1 MSRRITTLV
10 GLVVAAIGGTIG
22 IHYRRDMAVAYGRI
36 ASGSRLI
43 ETRCGPI
50 EYAEAGKGRPVL
62 IVHGAGGGFDQ
73 GIAFGA
79 DLARRGLRTIA
90 MSRFGYL
97 RTPMPADA
105 SAAAQATAH
114 VCLLDA
120 LGIESAAVIGASAG
134 APSAMQMA
142 VRYPD
147 RVGALVLAVP
157 ATYVPRPGNLPP
169 LTTPRG
175 TEFLFSTALRS
186 DFVFWTARHVMPN
199 TLLRAILATPP
210 ADLRTVSHAEH
221 IPNARFV
228 GYATGGHIWAGHQ
241 EELLREI
248 VSFLEGH
255 LAPVVSRPAVTATAP
270 RRARRDE
277 LITMR

>member
-97 RTPMPADA
+97 RTPMP
-105 SAAAQATAH
+105 
-114 VCLLDA
+114 
-120 LGIESAAVIGASAG
+120 G
-134 APSAMQMA
+134 
-142 VRYPD
+142 
-147 RVGALVLAVP
+147 
-157 ATYVPRPGNLPP
+157 
-169 LTTPRG
+169 
-175 TEFLFSTALRS
+175 
-186 DFVFWTARHVMPN
+186 
-199 TLLRAILATPP
+199 
-210 ADLRTVSHAEH
+210 
-221 IPNARFV
+221 
-228 GYATGGHIWAGHQ
+228 
-241 EELLREI
+241 
-248 VSFLEGH
+248 
-255 LAPVVSRPAVTATAP
+255 
-270 RRARRDE
+270 
-277 LITMR
+277 